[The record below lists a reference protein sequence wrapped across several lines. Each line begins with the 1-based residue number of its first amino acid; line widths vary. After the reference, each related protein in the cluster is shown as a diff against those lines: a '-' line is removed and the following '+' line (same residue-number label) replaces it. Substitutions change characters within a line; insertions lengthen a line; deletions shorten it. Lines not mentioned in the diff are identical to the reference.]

1 MRPSHDETWLAV
13 ATVIAQRA
21 TCARRRVGCVLV
33 NASYQVLS
41 TGYNGPASGE
51 PHCIDHPCAGA
62 HLKSG
67 EGLSICEAIHAE
79 ANALLQCANVY
90 AIQVAFVTTPPC
102 LDCVKLLMNTGCR
115 HIVCTGE
122 YPHSM
127 AAKELWTRPRMDRSP
142 RTWTHIPEID
152 VRWSIDA

>member
-13 ATVIAQRA
+13 AAVIAERA

-41 TGYNGPASGE
+41 TGYNGPAAGE
-51 PHCIDHPCAGA
+51 PHCIDTGGQTDRRCAGA
-62 HLKSG
+62 DLPSG
-67 EGLSICEAIHAE
+67 TGLSVCEAIHAE
-79 ANALLQCANVY
+79 ANALLQCANVN

-115 HIVCTGE
+115 RIVCTGD
-122 YPHSM
+122 YPQAA
-127 AAKELWTRPRMDRSP
+127 AAKELWTRPKLG
-142 RTWTHIPEID
+142 RTFNREW
-152 VRWSIDA
+152 VCVG